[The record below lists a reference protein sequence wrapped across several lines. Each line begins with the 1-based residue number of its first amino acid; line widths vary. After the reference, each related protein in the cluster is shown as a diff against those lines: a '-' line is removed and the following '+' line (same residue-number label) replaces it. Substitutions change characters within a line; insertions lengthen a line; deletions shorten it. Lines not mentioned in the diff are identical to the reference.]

1 MIPKDSL
8 YMRFVP
14 LTVLAAALARLR
26 AAEKDVKPESMLE
39 ADRLFGRLAVD
50 MAGENYDLILLYLR
64 GADFAVE
71 VLTDG
76 ARKPL
81 KIAGVPFRGAIQ
93 SIDRLSGTHGRKTPG
108 IFIAAGPEIDP
119 TVEPE
124 GLRVIDVS
132 PTVLYAIG
140 LPAADDFA
148 GKARTELFS
157 KAFRDAHALQTIPT
171 WGAPTDGENLASEV
185 DEELV
190 DQLRA
195 LGYID

>member
-8 YMRFVP
+8 FMRFVP

-26 AAEKDVKPESMLE
+26 AA
-39 ADRLFGRLAVD
+39 
-50 MAGENYDLILLYLR
+50 
-64 GADFAVE
+64 AVE

-148 GKARTELFS
+148 GQARTEIFS
-157 KAFRDAHALQTIPT
+157 KAFRNAHPLQTIPT
-171 WGAPTDGENLASEV
+171 
-185 DEELV
+185 
-190 DQLRA
+190 
-195 LGYID
+195 